1 MKCCDN
7 CGKYLSNNME
17 EYQVGIETHKS
28 NQKNDVFD
36 DRLLLCDTCLATL
49 KEDIK
54 EITELHRRFKNIKI
68 EQTEKME

>member
-1 MKCCDN
+1 
-7 CGKYLSNNME
+7 ME
-17 EYQVGIETHKS
+17 EYQVGIETYKS

-36 DRLLLCDTCLATL
+36 DNLLLCDTCLAAL

-54 EITELHRRFKNIKI
+54 NITELHRRFKNIKI